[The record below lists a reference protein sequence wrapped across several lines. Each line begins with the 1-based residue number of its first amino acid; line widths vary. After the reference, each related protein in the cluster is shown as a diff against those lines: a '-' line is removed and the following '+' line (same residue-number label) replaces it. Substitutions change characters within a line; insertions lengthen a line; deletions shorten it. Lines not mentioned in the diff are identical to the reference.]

1 MLSVLT
7 AAAVQ
12 GAEDLIGVL
21 LQWKQTSWL
30 TLNTPYN
37 GYVSD
42 NHISKV
48 MAKIK
53 IKIAQIKG
61 ETNTANY
68 TMLNGWLNLS
78 GETICF
84 QPLFRL

>member
-1 MLSVLT
+1 VLSVLT

-21 LQWKQTSWL
+21 LPWQQTVWL
-30 TLNTPYN
+30 TLNTPCS

-53 IKIAQIKG
+53 
-61 ETNTANY
+61 
-68 TMLNGWLNLS
+68 
-78 GETICF
+78 
-84 QPLFRL
+84 